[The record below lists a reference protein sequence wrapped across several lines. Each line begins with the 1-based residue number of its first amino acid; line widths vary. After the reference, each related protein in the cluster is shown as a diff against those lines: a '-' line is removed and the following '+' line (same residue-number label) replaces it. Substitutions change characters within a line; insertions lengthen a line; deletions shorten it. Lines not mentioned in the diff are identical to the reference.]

1 MLSRNP
7 EIKRLLVMLVLL
19 AGALLLIAAGMS
31 LYSTHMLREEL
42 GRSNAAIMGT
52 ITASYPDADRLIVQQ
67 LQHPEDRHVQ
77 AGKVILAKYGLDAS
91 DLLETGSDLIQRS
104 FRVNLALYAA
114 LAVLACCGFTAV
126 LLFTQ
131 QRHYNKLQQ
140 ITAYAEKV
148 AGGDDSLD
156 IRDNDEGDLSILK
169 NEIYKITTMLRE
181 QSELSEQ
188 DKLSLAASIA
198 DISHQLRTPMTSLF
212 VLNDL
217 LQEGPGEEKTAE
229 FLSRMR
235 GQLKRMDWLVTSLL
249 KLSKLDAGT
258 AAMKQEPYELRAL
271 VNKALDTLSIP
282 LEIKMIDAV
291 VEEQRSEGA
300 AGGTPIML
308 TGDFNWTCEALINI
322 LKNAVEHTPEHG
334 QVRIAILD
342 NPIYTRLEIT
352 DTGEG
357 IDREDLPYIF
367 NRFYKGKNAGD
378 DSVGIGLAMTHAIIR
393 TQGGDITVQ
402 SEQGEGTTF
411 TITFFKTVGK

>member
-7 EIKRLLVMLVLL
+7 EIKRLLMVLLVL
-19 AGALLLIAAGMS
+19 AGVLLLIAAGLS

-42 GRSNAAIMGT
+42 GRSYAAIMGT

-67 LQHPEDRHVQ
+67 LQHPEEGHVES
-77 AGKVILAKYGLDAS
+77 GKVILAKYGLDAS
-91 DLLETGSDLIQRS
+91 DLLANGSDLIQKS
-104 FRVNLALYAA
+104 FRLNLALYAA
-114 LAVLACCGFTAV
+114 LAILACCGFTAV
-126 LLFTQ
+126 ILFTQ

-148 AGGDDSLD
+148 AEGDDSLD

-217 LQEGPGEEKTAE
+217 LQEGPGEEKAAE

-258 AAMKQEPYELRAL
+258 AAMKQEPYELRVL
-271 VNKALDTLSIP
+271 VNKALDSLSIP
-282 LEIKMIDAV
+282 LEIKMIEAV
-291 VEEQRSEGA
+291 IEQRSEGR
-300 AGGTPIML
+300 AGNTPIML
-308 TGDFNWTCEALINI
+308 TGDFNWTLEALINI

-334 QVRIAILD
+334 QIRVAMLD
-342 NPIYTRLEIT
+342 NPIYTRLEVT

-378 DSVGIGLAMTHAIIR
+378 DSVGIGLAMAHAIVR
-393 TQGGDITVQ
+393 TQGGDIAVK
-402 SEQGEGTTF
+402 SELGEGTTF
-411 TITFFKTVGK
+411 TITFFKSEGK

>member
-1 MLSRNP
+1 
-7 EIKRLLVMLVLL
+7 
-19 AGALLLIAAGMS
+19 
-31 LYSTHMLREEL
+31 
-42 GRSNAAIMGT
+42 MGT

-67 LQHPEDRHVQ
+67 LQHPEEGHVES
-77 AGKVILAKYGLDAS
+77 GKVILAKYGLDAS
-91 DLLETGSDLIQRS
+91 DLLANGSDLIQKS
-104 FRVNLALYAA
+104 FRLNLALYAA
-114 LAVLACCGFTAV
+114 LAILACCGFTAV
-126 LLFTQ
+126 ILFTQ

-148 AGGDDSLD
+148 AEGDDSLD

-217 LQEGPGEEKTAE
+217 LQEGPGEEKAAE

-258 AAMKQEPYELRAL
+258 AAMKQEPYELRVL
-271 VNKALDTLSIP
+271 VNKALDSLSIP
-282 LEIKMIDAV
+282 LEIKMIEAV
-291 VEEQRSEGA
+291 IEQRSEGR
-300 AGGTPIML
+300 AGNTPIML
-308 TGDFNWTCEALINI
+308 TGDFNWTLEALINI

-334 QVRIAILD
+334 QIRVAMLD
-342 NPIYTRLEIT
+342 NPIYTRLEVT

-378 DSVGIGLAMTHAIIR
+378 DSVGIGLAMAHAIVR
-393 TQGGDITVQ
+393 TQGGDIAVK
-402 SEQGEGTTF
+402 SELGEGTTF
-411 TITFFKTVGK
+411 TITFFKSEGK